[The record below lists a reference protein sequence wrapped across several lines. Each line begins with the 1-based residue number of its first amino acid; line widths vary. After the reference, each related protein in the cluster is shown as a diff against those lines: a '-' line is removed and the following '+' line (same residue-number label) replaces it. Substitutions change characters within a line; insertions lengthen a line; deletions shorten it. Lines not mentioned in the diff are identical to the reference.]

1 MNTTVTAKKIVKA
14 IIEEMQDGPAWDD
27 YDSSLDANNITLAS
41 IQKKLITITTGI
53 LESSK

>member
-14 IIEEMQDGPAWDD
+14 IIQEMQDGPAWDH
-27 YDSSLDANNITLAS
+27 YDCALDASNITLAS
-41 IQKKLITITTGI
+41 IQKKLITITTSI

>member
-41 IQKKLITITTGI
+41 IQKKLVTITTSI